1 MVVGI
6 VTDNADPEN
15 LGRVKVKYPWLAAD
29 AVSSWA
35 RLAAPGA
42 GKDYGIAWLPQ
53 VDDEVLVAFAHGD
66 VGEPYVLGGLWNGI
80 DKPPTA
86 NVKFDAGKVSHAVM
100 KSRKGHEISRVRR
113 SRRRREHHHQER
125 RRDATR
131 SRSTRPARSCTSS
144 RTASSS

>member
-1 MVVGI
+1 MGSAGG
-6 VTDNADPEN
+6 T
-15 LGRVKVKYPWLAAD
+15 GR
-29 AVSSWA
+29 
-35 RLAAPGA
+35 

-100 KSRKGHEISRVRR
+100 KSRKGHEITFG
-113 SRRRREHHHQER
+113 EA
-125 RRDATR
+125 DADESITIKSADGTTR
-131 SRSTRPARSCTSS
+131 SRSTRPARSCTSC